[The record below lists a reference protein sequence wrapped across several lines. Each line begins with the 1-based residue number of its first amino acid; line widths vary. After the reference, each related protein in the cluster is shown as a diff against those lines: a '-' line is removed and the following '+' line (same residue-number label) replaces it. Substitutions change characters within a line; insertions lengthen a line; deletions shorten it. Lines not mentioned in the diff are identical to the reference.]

1 MGTDMKVSGDTEIVF
16 VSTQHME
23 SIQKAVLIQII
34 AMLVGKNSQFKP
46 SGLINTKLGETLC
59 TCQEGVLM
67 LCEPVFFWMWV
78 WVGGGHDQKR
88 KKKL

>member
-1 MGTDMKVSGDTEIVF
+1 MGTDMKVSRDTEIVF

-34 AMLVGKNSQFKP
+34 AMLVGKNSQSKP

-67 LCEPVFFWMWV
+67 LCGPVFLD
-78 WVGGGHDQKR
+78 VGLGGWWS
-88 KKKL
+88 

>member
-1 MGTDMKVSGDTEIVF
+1 MDMKVSGDTEIVF
-16 VSTQHME
+16 VSTQHKE

-34 AMLVGKNSQFKP
+34 AMLVGNNSQSKP